1 MQAKRTCRGEP
12 AWNAVTAFDNVGQ
25 ARKRLS
31 GVPRILP
38 ARFWIES
45 DTSASTVV
53 AKFTVFETVGKPC
66 GLLIFHD
73 CRVPESADDFT

>member
-1 MQAKRTCRGEP
+1 MSRGFSLP
-12 AWNAVTAFDNVGQ
+12 DFG
-25 ARKRLS
+25 LS
-31 GVPRILP
+31 QT
-38 ARFWIES
+38 
-45 DTSASTVV
+45 TSASAVV